1 MTLPST
7 HRVFEPRPGLSVT
20 VREAGDGPAALVLHG
35 GAGPDSVTPLV
46 DHLAPGHRVL
56 APTHPGWDGTP
67 RPDWFSGVG
76 ELAATYLDVLEESG
90 MDEVTVIGTSF
101 GGWVAAEAAVRDN
114 GTRIARLVLIGASG
128 PEIPG
133 LSITMPGQGGPPPGR
148 GPAPEAM
155 ATLRAYAGPD
165 MADPELGPRLA
176 DVRVPALL
184 VWGENDVVVPPE
196 FGRAYTELLADAR
209 FELVPGGGHLPFR
222 DAPEATFAA
231 LDRFLVSG

>member
-1 MTLPST
+1 MAPPLTR
-7 HRVFEPRPGLSVT
+7 RVLEPRPGLSVT

-35 GAGPDSVTPLV
+35 GAGPDSVTSIV

-76 ELAATYLDVLEESG
+76 ELAATYLGVLEESG
-90 MDEVTVIGTSF
+90 MDEVTVVGTSL
-101 GGWVAAEAAVRDN
+101 GGWVAAELAVRD
-114 GTRIARLVLIGASG
+114 GGRRVARLVLIGASG

-133 LSITMPGQGGPPPGR
+133 PSITMPGQGGPLPPGR
-148 GPAPEAM
+148 GPSPEAM
-155 ATLRAYAGPD
+155 AALRAYAGPD

-184 VWGENDVVVPPE
+184 LWGENDVVVPPE
-196 FGRAYTELLADAR
+196 FGRAYAELFADAR
-209 FELVPGGGHLPFR
+209 FELIPGGGHLPYR
-222 DAPEATFAA
+222 EAPEATFAV
-231 LDRFLVSG
+231 LKEFLGR